1 MIQASETS
9 SFSFRR
15 SISNYIPRSNT
26 SRTEDISRLTV
37 AALLEVLPPII
48 LNFHRP
54 IWLAS
59 SKGSKRVVSDAENY
73 PSFVLITQ

>member
-48 LNFHRP
+48 LNFRRFG
-54 IWLAS
+54 WRLQKAAS
-59 SKGSKRVVSDAENY
+59 AWYQTLKIIPVSC
-73 PSFVLITQ
+73 